1 MLAVHWQICDAHHF
15 ELRSRNLSGVDVTQM
30 DAGLIKTLIVD
41 DEPVA
46 RSLLREE
53 LELLP
58 EIAIIGEAA
67 NGREALQKIGKLKPD
82 LVFLDL
88 QMPVM
93 SGFEVVHGLG
103 GSFLPVIVIVTAFD
117 QHAIQAFDA
126 GAIDYLLKPVSEAR
140 LLKAVERAKSLLSRP
155 IEIADR
161 VARIASVSTPSNPAK
176 SRKVVGRSG
185 ADYILLDVD
194 EVLAF
199 QAEREL
205 VWIITTKQRLLAT
218 QSLRALEKRLG
229 EPQFQRVHRNAIINV
244 NHVRKMSALSSQ
256 RWLITLSNS
265 LQLVVSKRQAHKIR
279 QLLQ

>member
-1 MLAVHWQICDAHHF
+1 
-15 ELRSRNLSGVDVTQM
+15 M
-30 DAGLIKTLIVD
+30 DRRRITTLIVD

-46 RSLLREE
+46 RKLLREE

-58 EIAIIGEAA
+58 EIEIAGEAED
-67 NGREALQKIGKLKPD
+67 GRDALQKIRTLKPD

-93 SGFEVVHGLG
+93 SGFEVVRGLSG
-103 GSFLPVIVIVTAFD
+103 APLPIVVIVTAFD
-117 QHAIQAFDA
+117 QHAIQAFEA

-140 LLKAVERAKSLLSRP
+140 LRKAVERVKGLINRP
-155 IEIADR
+155 IEIANQ
-161 VARIASVSTPSNPAK
+161 VAGIASVGTPAFPAR

-185 ADYILLDVD
+185 ADYILLDAD

-205 VWIITTKQRLLAT
+205 VWIITAKQRLLAT
-218 QSLRALEKRLG
+218 QSLRAIGDRLG
-229 EPQFQRVHRNAIINV
+229 EPQFQRVHRNAIVNV
-244 NHVRKMSALSSQ
+244 NHVRKLSALSSQ
-256 RWLITLSNS
+256 RWSITLSNS

-279 QLLQ
+279 QILQW